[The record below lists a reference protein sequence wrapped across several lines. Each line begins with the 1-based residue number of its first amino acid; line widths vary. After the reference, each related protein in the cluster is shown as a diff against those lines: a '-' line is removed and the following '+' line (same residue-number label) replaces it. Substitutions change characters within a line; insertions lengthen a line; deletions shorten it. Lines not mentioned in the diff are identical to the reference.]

1 MRSCRLSRDCFPAHF
16 FLDRTDLPPKSR
28 KPAPSTNTRISILK
42 FLSVFVSSF
51 LYRFLEVTFKIFPKK
66 GNETAKW
73 RRKHLLETFLEWKCI
88 RIILLIRILEVGNKW
103 KMIEERKEIISSIIS
118 RSVIDRRRI
127 VRMPRATNALFHSPR
142 EKLSW
147 REIAFTRGFSMN
159 FNHILAMEERIG
171 EFTFFCNA
179 NINLCRITKDGLIS

>member
-1 MRSCRLSRDCFPAHF
+1 MRSCRLSRDCFPAQF
-16 FLDRTDLPPKSR
+16 FLDRTDLPPKSGE
-28 KPAPSTNTRISILK
+28 PAPSNTCISILK

-118 RSVIDRRRI
+118 RSVIDRGRI
-127 VRMPRATNALFHSPR
+127 VRIARFVCRAQQTPFSTRLARNYLGGKLRSPGD
-142 EKLSW
+142 
-147 REIAFTRGFSMN
+147 FQ
-159 FNHILAMEERIG
+159 
-171 EFTFFCNA
+171 
-179 NINLCRITKDGLIS
+179 